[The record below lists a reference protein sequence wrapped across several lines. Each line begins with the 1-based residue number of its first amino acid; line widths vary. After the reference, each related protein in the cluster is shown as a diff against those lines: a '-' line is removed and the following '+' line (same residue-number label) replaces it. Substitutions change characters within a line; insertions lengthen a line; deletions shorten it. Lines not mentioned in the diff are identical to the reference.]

1 MQNSFP
7 LISGSSINGSN
18 KDSLQLKWLK
28 HPKRSI
34 HVHRIHWIPRIRRMP
49 LQATACTKEIEINGG
64 GGLVGLFNSKLQP
77 NELKTVKAYKTPEIN
92 W

>member
-1 MQNSFP
+1 
-7 LISGSSINGSN
+7 
-18 KDSLQLKWLK
+18 
-28 HPKRSI
+28 
-34 HVHRIHWIPRIRRMP
+34 MP